1 LEKVLDVVDSIANQK
16 GLDAETVH
24 SALRVAYINSAKRI
38 LGQQFEFDAMLDDE
52 TKSYRLYQEI
62 EVVADDDERLQTD
75 EKDGVISLRE
85 ASKIDGDAEV
95 GDELKKEIG
104 LEAFGRT
111 AAMAFHIEL
120 ERALQKAT
128 ENAVYE
134 SYKSKV
140 GKLINGVVERIDGE
154 ENTYIEMGEVRAV
167 LPKKSRIKG
176 EKFKVGETVKTV
188 VRRVTMTIKDGIRI
202 ELSRTAP
209 KFLEELL
216 RLEVPEIADGSITIE
231 RCARIPGER
240 AKVALISHKPYVDP
254 VGATVG
260 AKGVRINAVG
270 GELNGENIDAIV
282 YSDRPEEF
290 IARAMSPAIVNNVIC
305 KEENKAIAI
314 IDAAQKAKAIGK
326 TGVNIRLASMLTGYD
341 IELQEVG
348 GGLAKESEKSGDT
361 SVLSALF
368 SS

>member
-1 LEKVLDVVDSIANQK
+1 LEKIVDIVDSIANQK
-16 GLDAETVH
+16 GLDSEAVH
-24 SALRVAYINSAKRI
+24 SALKVAYINGAKRI
-38 LGQQFEFDAMLDDE
+38 LGKQLEFDAILDE
-52 TKSYRLYQEI
+52 EKKAYRLYQEI
-62 EVVADDDERLQTD
+62 EVVANDDPRLDTE
-75 EKDGVISLRE
+75 EKDGVISLKE
-85 ASKIDGDAEV
+85 ALKIDDEAEV

-120 ERALQKAT
+120 ERALQKVT

-140 GKLINGVVERIDGE
+140 GKLINGVVERVDGE
-154 ENTYIEMGEVRAV
+154 ENTYIEMGEVRAI
-167 LPKKSRIKG
+167 LPKKNRIKG
-176 EKFKVGETVKTV
+176 EKFKAGETIKTI
-188 VRRVTMTIKDGIRI
+188 VRRVTMNIKDGIRI
-202 ELSRTAP
+202 ELSRTTP

-240 AKVALISHKPYVDP
+240 AKVALASHKPYVDP

-260 AKGVRINAVG
+260 AKGMRINAVG

-290 IARAMSPAIVNNVIC
+290 IARAMRPSIVNDVVC
-305 KEENKAIAI
+305 KDDNKAIAM
-314 IDAAQKAKAIGK
+314 IDSAQKAKAIGK
-326 TGVNIRLASMLTGYD
+326 AGVNIRLASMLTGYE

-348 GGLAKESEKSGDT
+348 MASKESQKSEDA
-361 SVLSALF
+361 SALSALF
-368 SS
+368 NN